1 MKPIGNDCY
10 LDDNGQLYIT
20 VPGVRDPFDPPN
32 YEPPPV
38 VAATGY
44 TYEDVPTYGWP
55 LGIIYK
61 NNPLQFATEYTAQR
75 MLAECSKAFSGYR
88 FTLSLDEVKVGPYTR
103 APIRKLTAR
112 DDQGPV
118 AVMNAGELASQLSR
132 APQHWREQ
140 IARTI
145 RDGAKERESW
155 L

>member
-10 LDDNGQLYIT
+10 LDANGQLYIT
-20 VPGVRDPFDPPN
+20 APGVRDPFDPPN

-38 VAATGY
+38 VVATGY

-55 LGIIYK
+55 LGVVYR

-75 MLAECSKAFSGYR
+75 MLAECAQAFSGYKFR
-88 FTLSLDEVKVGPYTR
+88 ITVDSIKVGPFTR
-103 APIRKLTAR
+103 ADIRQITVS
-112 DDQGPV
+112 DDSGWLCD
-118 AVMNAGELASQLSR
+118 MNAGELASQLAR